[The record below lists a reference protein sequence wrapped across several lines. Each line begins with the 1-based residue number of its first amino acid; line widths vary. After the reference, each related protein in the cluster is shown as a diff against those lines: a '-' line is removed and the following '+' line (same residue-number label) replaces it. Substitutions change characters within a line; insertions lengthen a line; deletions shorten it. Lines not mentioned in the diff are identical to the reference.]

1 MDWTLII
8 TTVVSA
14 ICGGGIATYFNYRIN
29 NRKEDTNE
37 FSTIINEYK
46 RLLDS
51 DKVEIARLSS
61 EVSDLKERDVQ
72 KTLEIQNLK
81 HQLIIFESSHID
93 IPLPCWL
100 KDTSGKV
107 VFLNKEYEST
117 FLIPRGYTTEDYIG
131 KNDFAVW
138 DEESARGM
146 IKNDKEVVRTK
157 RSCKSIE
164 QLIDADGEVLY
175 VEVLKYPRKFKNTV
189 VGIGG
194 LVLRKSYDYDKLTGF
209 ID

>member
-93 IPLPCWL
+93 IPLP
-100 KDTSGKV
+100 
-107 VFLNKEYEST
+107 
-117 FLIPRGYTTEDYIG
+117 
-131 KNDFAVW
+131 
-138 DEESARGM
+138 
-146 IKNDKEVVRTK
+146 
-157 RSCKSIE
+157 
-164 QLIDADGEVLY
+164 
-175 VEVLKYPRKFKNTV
+175 
-189 VGIGG
+189 
-194 LVLRKSYDYDKLTGF
+194 
-209 ID
+209 